1 MNDATKELLKARF
14 WASKPPVD
22 AINALLAARA
32 DVNARDC
39 FGWTALHWAARFGL
53 AETVNV
59 LIEKGAAI
67 NGTDKDD
74 STPLHWA
81 AAWGTAEV
89 VIALIDAGADT
100 TVRTKYGD
108 TARELAQIN
117 PKLRGTDALKRLA
130 TQAMARKDSKTS
142 RSR

>member
-1 MNDATKELLKARF
+1 MTRLRNFLKPDFGRLNRL
-14 WASKPPVD
+14 SMRSTPY
-22 AINALLAARA
+22 LRRRA

-117 PKLRGTDALKRLA
+117 PGLRGHKVLKRLA
-130 TQAMARKDSKTS
+130 GATT
-142 RSR
+142 